1 MNKKGFTLVET
12 ILTIIVVGIIA
23 GVSGQ
28 VLMRGI
34 DAYSMITNRKDAIQH
49 ARVGM
54 DRMMYELLLVDS
66 SKLTSVS
73 DTRIDFVDM
82 NGSAAN
88 FRRANV
94 YGTLDLVRG
103 NDFLAGQVA
112 LLDFDFFKSDG
123 TSAVFPWDV
132 RRISIELTAQ
142 ALGGYGTIPLRTEV
156 FPRNFMYTN
165 FR

>member
-1 MNKKGFTLVET
+1 MDKKGFTLIET

-28 VLMRGI
+28 VLLRGI
-34 DAYSMITNRKDAIQH
+34 DAYSMIMNRKDAVQH

-66 SKLTSVS
+66 SKLTSIS
-73 DTRIDFVDM
+73 DTRIDFIDA
-82 NGSAAN
+82 NGNAAN
-88 FRRANV
+88 FSRANV

-103 NDFLAGQVA
+103 NDFLAGQVT
-112 LLDFDFFKSDG
+112 LLDFDLFKTDG
-123 TSAVFPWDV
+123 SSAVFPWDV
-132 RRISIELTAQ
+132 RRINIELTTQ
-142 ALGGYGTIPLRTEV
+142 ALGGYGTVPLRTEV
-156 FPRNFMYTN
+156 FPRNFMYSN